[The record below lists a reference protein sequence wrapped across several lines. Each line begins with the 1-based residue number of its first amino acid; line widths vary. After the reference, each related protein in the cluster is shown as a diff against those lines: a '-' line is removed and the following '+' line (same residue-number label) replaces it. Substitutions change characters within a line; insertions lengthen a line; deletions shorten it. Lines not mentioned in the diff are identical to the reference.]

1 MMIPGLIT
9 TGSPSTAPPAVTRLT
24 ASRTPMIP
32 PRADRI
38 ADSVRNWIRTSRVLA
53 PSAFQIPISRVLS
66 VTDTSMMFMIPM
78 PPTRREIAAIPPTA
92 MESPPMRLSMDPIS
106 FATVF
111 V

>member
-1 MMIPGLIT
+1 
-9 TGSPSTAPPAVTRLT
+9 
-24 ASRTPMIP
+24 MIP

-53 PSAFQIPISRVLS
+53 PSAFLIPISRVLS

-106 FATVF
+106 SATVF